1 MPSQVRIFTS
11 PRALGETLSESDLK
25 PSAATPRTVP
35 EFLPELPKPTVG
47 GGLKARH
54 YVMEAS
60 HEEKKPKKGGVTY
73 AHQDE
78 LPKLPIPDLEQTC
91 QKYLAALK
99 PLQTPREHAETRH
112 AVQEFL
118 KHEGPELN
126 EKLKKYAEGR
136 TSYIEQFWYDSYLNF
151 DNPVVLN
158 LNPFFLLE
166 DDPTPARNN
175 QVTRAASLIVSAL
188 EFVRA
193 VRKEELPPDTV
204 KGTPLCMHQYSRL
217 FGTARV
223 PTDAGCQIEQDPES
237 KHIIVMCHGQF
248 YWFDVLDDNSDLIM
262 TERDIAIN
270 LQTIIDDAS
279 QTPIQEAAKSALGVL
294 STENRK
300 VWSGLRDVL
309 TREPGSN
316 NADCLSIVDTAL
328 FVVCLDYTEPTTAAA
343 LCQNMLCGTSE
354 IEKGVQIGTCTNRW
368 YDKLQIIVCKNG
380 SAGIN
385 FEHTGVD
392 GHTVL
397 RFASDVYTDTI
408 LRFARTINGKAPTLW
423 ASTSPDPSKRDPES
437 FGDVHTTPHKLEWD
451 MTPEL
456 RIAVRFA
463 ETRLADLIEQNEFQ
477 CLDFAAYGK
486 NFITSAGFSPDAF
499 VQMAFQAAY
508 YGLYGRVECTYEPAM
523 TKMFLHGRTE
533 AIRTVSEES
542 VDFVQTFWADNPPEK
557 KVEALRKA
565 CQRHVATTRDCAK
578 AQGCDRHLYALFCL
592 WQRCVDEETYGAN
605 SSNGYASSDA
615 ASDRGSLIG
624 TSPPGEPAYLLDGSN
639 SSTASSPTRFT
650 TNQTT
655 TTAVSPSRS
664 RHNSVQSSSSRS
676 SSRNGANNCG
686 GSSGGA
692 GASHPLPLIFA
703 DAGWDKLNTTILSTS
718 NCGNPSLRHFGFGPV
733 SGDGFGIGYIIKDE
747 QISICVSSR
756 HRQTR
761 RFVDALESYLLE
773 IRRIIRVVAAEKGQA
788 AGLGRLSMRGSRA
801 REAEGLK
808 EAARVNGEGGKA
820 GLVNGV
826 VNGKGQQA
834 PSCSSSS
841 SRPKLRGRLITGAS
855 DLGAGAGGL
864 RRGGS
869 DLGGGAHSISS
880 PTEESL
886 GLSDDELGGYGFFDA
901 GMLLQA
907 LKGRNHGH
915 HGEDAHHH
923 HGHHH
928 HHHDGAAAAVQ
939 ARRRDI
945 GRKLRL
951 VDY

>member
-1 MPSQVRIFTS
+1 MSTQVRTFTP
-11 PRALGETLSESDLK
+11 PRSLGETLNEAPPELSLS
-25 PSAATPRTVP
+25 TPRSV
-35 EFLPELPKPTVG
+35 PELPRLSKPAIAPS
-47 GGLKARH
+47 LKAPHFAMSDPYRD
-54 YVMEAS
+54 
-60 HEEKKPKKGGVTY
+60 EKRKGGVTY
-73 AHQDE
+73 AHQDS
-78 LPKLPIPDLEQTC
+78 LPKLPIPDLESTC
-91 QKYLAALK
+91 EKYLAALK
-99 PLQTPREHAETRH
+99 PLQSPREHAETKR
-112 AVQEFL
+112 AVESFL
-118 KHEGPELN
+118 KNEGPELQ
-126 EKLKKYAEGR
+126 EKLKKYAEAR

-204 KGTPLCMHQYSRL
+204 KGTTLCMHQYSRL

-223 PTDAGCQIEQDPES
+223 PTDAGCQIEQDPDS

-262 TERDIAIN
+262 TERDIAVN
-270 LQTIIDDAS
+270 LQTIIDDAA
-279 QTPIQEAAKSALGVL
+279 QTPIQEAAKGALGVL

-309 TREPGSN
+309 MREPGSN
-316 NADCLSIVDTAL
+316 NADCLNFVDTAL
-328 FVVCLDYTEPTTAAA
+328 FIVCLDYSEPTTAAA

-437 FGDVHTTPHKLEWD
+437 FGDVSTTPHKLEWD

-477 CLDFAAYGK
+477 CLDFNAYGK
-486 NFITSAGFSPDAF
+486 NFITAMGFSPDAF

-523 TKMFLHGRTE
+523 TKMYLHGRTE

-542 VDFVQTFWADNPPEK
+542 VNFVQTFWADNPAEK
-557 KVEALRKA
+557 KIEALRKA
-565 CQRHVATTRDCAK
+565 CQRHVATTRECAK

-592 WQRCVDEETYGAN
+592 WQRTVDGDAGSYLSG
-605 SSNGYASSDA
+605 SNGYSSPIDNF
-615 ASDRGSLIG
+615 SDRGTAGGGDGSVSS
-624 TSPPGEPAYLLDGSN
+624 SPPREPAYLLDGSTATTAATTN
-639 SSTASSPTRFT
+639 NNAIHSTSNNGNNDSSHPTKPTATTSRARNDSIQSSTGRT
-650 TNQTT
+650 
-655 TTAVSPSRS
+655 SPSL
-664 RHNSVQSSSSRS
+664 
-676 SSRNGANNCG
+676 AT
-686 GSSGGA
+686 
-692 GASHPLPLIFA
+692 SHQLPAIFA
-703 DAGWDKLNTTILSTS
+703 DPGWDKLNTTILSTS
-718 NCGNPSLRHFGFGPV
+718 NCGNPSLRQFGFGPV

-747 QISICVSSR
+747 GISICVSSR

-761 RFVDALESYLLE
+761 RFVDTLESYLLE
-773 IRRIIRVVAAEKGQA
+773 IRRILRIAANSGSAGRAGPGVWARGGPTSRAREVEGLRAGYGTKAEAGKVAGGQGGQGGGATA
-788 AGLGRLSMRGSRA
+788 ASSHGSASGSRA
-801 REAEGLK
+801 R
-808 EAARVNGEGGKA
+808 
-820 GLVNGV
+820 
-826 VNGKGQQA
+826 
-834 PSCSSSS
+834 
-841 SRPKLRGRLITGAS
+841 LRGRLITSGCK
-855 DLGAGAGGL
+855 AGSEGGVN
-864 RRGGS
+864 G
-869 DLGGGAHSISS
+869 SISS
-880 PTEESL
+880 PTDESL
-886 GLSDDELGGYGFFDA
+886 ALSEDDELGGYGFFDA

-907 LKGRNHGH
+907 LKARGDNNS
-915 HGEDAHHH
+915 GESKPSER
-923 HGHHH
+923 
-928 HHHDGAAAAVQ
+928 AAVQ
-939 ARRRDI
+939 ARRRGI
-945 GRKLRL
+945 GKKLRL